1 MILAALLKDTCG
13 TQAILNLYQEKNP
26 TRAKMTVFLPLLGKN
41 HSQADLVKTDET
53 TVFAISR
60 GLWWRHELMIS
71 MHLCVIIVKYSGEMN

>member
-13 TQAILNLYQEKNP
+13 TQAILNLYQEKNS
-26 TRAKMTVFLPLLGKN
+26 TRAKTTVFLPLLEKN

-53 TVFAISR
+53 TVS
-60 GLWWRHELMIS
+60 LQEVVETYQLMIT